1 MAYCSS
7 TLRRSWNELLAR
19 AQGGRTLSSGRKSV
33 GLVRVAYL
41 KPVGN
46 FSVDFVDAL
55 DSLIE
60 DLYGLLWLQCRLES
74 QREVID

>member
-1 MAYCSS
+1 M
-7 TLRRSWNELLAR
+7 
-19 AQGGRTLSSGRKSV
+19 SSGRKSA
-33 GLVRVAYL
+33 GLGWVAYL

-60 DLYGLLWLQCRLES
+60 DLHGLLRLQCRLEA
-74 QREVID
+74 QREAID